1 MSWAGD
7 KDLENSHVEGLLVNG
22 LLTGGISL
30 TSQQVSIFTT
40 CIPGSHQMQLP
51 FLQIDSETS
60 ILIDEVSTS
69 LQKDV
74 LKQR

>member
-30 TSQQVSIFTT
+30 TSQQVSIFTI